1 MGAVYEATQLS
12 LDRVVALKV
21 LAPHLTDDQSF
32 ITRFQREG
40 KIQAGID
47 HPHIVTVFDSGKT
60 ERGFFI
66 AMRLVRGPNLKDL
79 IVARELD
86 AGRALRILTPVAD
99 ALDAAHQAGLIHRD
113 IKPQNILV
121 GGRDQAYLADF
132 GLTKASGDSGLTKTG
147 QFVGTLD
154 YISPEQIRGEPATK
168 ESDVYALAGVLYE
181 CLSGIVPYPKD
192 SEAAVLYAHMADPPP
207 RLSEHRPDLPVSIE
221 QVLVKAMSKEP
232 GDRFH
237 SAGELMHEATR
248 AFSRGTRAAFTP
260 PGPIETPQETGI
272 RPAEEAVD
280 TREGQTQPPPDETIT
295 APQKPE
301 TAPAAGAVPDV
312 TRAGAAP
319 PETQAPPPDTEPL
332 PAETIAPAP
341 DETRIGPGET
351 HVGPGETR
359 VGPEATRAA
368 PQQPTPAPAAATA
381 AAATAASVPGAPAQA
396 TPPPPAAA
404 PPARRGAPVIPLILG
419 AALILAI
426 IGFIVGHSGGGK
438 STPAGTKTVSS

>member
-181 CLSGIVPYPKD
+181 CLSGVVPYPKD

-207 RLSEHRPDLPVSIE
+207 RLSEHRPDMPGSIE
-221 QVLVKAMSKEP
+221 QVLVQAMAKDAS
-232 GDRFH
+232 DRYH
-237 SAGELMHEATR
+237 SAGELMHDASR
-248 AFSRGTRAAFTP
+248 AFSRRTRAAFTP
-260 PGPIETPQETGI
+260 PGPIEVPEETGV
-272 RPAEEAVD
+272 RPAEADVA
-280 TREGQTQPPPDETIT
+280 TREGQTRQSDTPPPAPGETRV
-295 APQKPE
+295 APP
-301 TAPAAGAVPDV
+301 G
-312 TRAGAAP
+312 P
-319 PETQAPPPDTEPL
+319 PETVPAGEGLPDATRAAATPDTAAPAEAPDEPGVAPPPDTQPGPGEPRVGT
-332 PAETIAPAP
+332 PAETQ
-341 DETRIGPGET
+341 
-351 HVGPGETR
+351 VGPGETR
-359 VGPEATRAA
+359 VG
-368 PQQPTPAPAAATA
+368 APAETQ
-381 AAATAASVPGAPAQA
+381 VGPGE
-396 TPPPPAAA
+396 T
-404 PPARRGAPVIPLILG
+404 RVGA
-419 AALILAI
+419 
-426 IGFIVGHSGGGK
+426 
-438 STPAGTKTVSS
+438 